1 MIREVTRSHM
11 SVEVN
16 GRSLTIPGEMF
27 FPPGGKIGF
36 AIYTHEIKY
45 WDHPRGLKIS
55 SPELDAVIS
64 GVRSDFERAGNVLE
78 LA

>member
-1 MIREVTRSHM
+1 MISEVTRSHM
-11 SVEVN
+11 KVEVN

-27 FPPGGKIGF
+27 FPPDGKVGF

-45 WDHPRGLKIS
+45 WDHPHGLKIS
-55 SPELDAVIS
+55 SLELDAVIS
-64 GVRSDFERAGNVLE
+64 GILRDFERAGNVLE

>member
-45 WDHPRGLKIS
+45 WDHP
-55 SPELDAVIS
+55 
-64 GVRSDFERAGNVLE
+64 AG
-78 LA
+78 

>member
-1 MIREVTRSHM
+1 MIREVTRSHVR
-11 SVEVN
+11 SEVK

-27 FPPGGKIGF
+27 FRPGGKIGF

-64 GVRSDFERAGNVLE
+64 GIRSDLERAGNVLE

>member
-16 GRSLTIPGEMF
+16 GRSLTIPSEMF

-45 WDHPRGLKIS
+45 WDHP
-55 SPELDAVIS
+55 
-64 GVRSDFERAGNVLE
+64 AG
-78 LA
+78 